1 MSRSD
6 LDAVT
11 ARRAVLVGE
20 LAKLDQTR
28 TDLLQEDQELEVT
41 ERVLSRL
48 GDLHYGEPAVMSDG
62 PAETA
67 GALRHLLERGLS
79 GGLKALELVR
89 SAVERRTH

>member
-1 MSRSD
+1 
-6 LDAVT
+6 
-11 ARRAVLVGE
+11 
-20 LAKLDQTR
+20 
-28 TDLLQEDQELEVT
+28 
-41 ERVLSRL
+41 VLSRL